1 MFADITRTSTP
12 AIRLTAEPRYN
23 GSWSANVATVTPTA
37 AIARTQRR
45 PQISNTAAT
54 GAQSMRYSEPAAT
67 NNTTWLV
74 IGR

>member
-12 AIRLTAEPRYN
+12 AIRLTPDPKYK
-23 GSWSANVATVTPTA
+23 GSWTATAATAKPSA
-37 AIARTQRR
+37 AIARAQRR
-45 PQISNTAAT
+45 PHISKTTDT
-54 GAQSMRYSEPAAT
+54 GAQSMRYGEAAVK